1 MYDTPKLKIVN
12 RLCNIPALRNWIPD
26 QPYLE
31 WQWAHGGGQP
41 FDWNNPQT
49 VNQKMQW
56 LKLHDHNPLHTT
68 FVDKYRAKIWLTEQF
83 GPKHVIKTLSVYNH
97 SSEIDLDKL
106 PKSFVLKCNHDCGSV
121 YLCFDKQSGEFYD
134 KHMHVLSFEEV
145 CRRLD
150 AALKINCYYEA
161 REWPYKHVKPCIFAE
176 ELLLQKDGTMPND
189 YKVFFIGEEP
199 QFVYVSYDRQ
209 GADDRCT
216 YDINW
221 KRLPFVWVG
230 LSVYNDKIN
239 TSDVP
244 RPESL
249 DDMLKYGAEVAKYF
263 KCVRMD
269 FFDVDGKMYFGEITP
284 FHSGGYSKF
293 YPAEYDLIYGQKIKL
308 K

>member
-12 RLCNIPALRNWIPD
+12 RLCSIPALRNWIPA

-31 WQWAHGGGQP
+31 WLWAHGGGQP

-68 FVDKYRAKIWLTEQF
+68 FVDKYRAKIWLMEQF
-83 GPKHVIKTLSVYNH
+83 GSEHVIKTLSVYEH
-97 SSEIDLDKL
+97 SIQIDLDKL

-134 KHMHVLSFEEV
+134 KHMHALSFEEV
-145 CRRLD
+145 CKRLD
-150 AALKINCYYEA
+150 AALKVNCYYEA
-161 REWPYKHVKPCIFAE
+161 REWPYKNVKPCIFAE

-216 YDINW
+216 YDVNW

-244 RPESL
+244 RPDSL
-249 DDMLKYGAEVAKYF
+249 GDMLRYGAVVAKHF

-293 YPAEYDLIYGQKIKL
+293 FPAEYDLIYGQKIKL